1 MLSIHDFIAR
11 INLDAH
17 QAAGLLGFFATKAAG
32 FNERTCR
39 TVAIETAMCPGVREV
54 SKRIR
59 LAQFLLVILWLVTAS
74 GVES

>member
-1 MLSIHDFIAR
+1 MILSQGSTWM
-11 INLDAH
+11 H

-39 TVAIETAMCPGVREV
+39 TVAIETAMCPGVREREV
-54 SKRIR
+54 SKGIG
-59 LAQFLLVILWLVTAS
+59 LAHFLLVILWLVTAS